1 MRISYYNNFN
11 NKRNFRKNSLMTGSR
26 LNKDIDVG

>member
-26 LNKDIDVG
+26 SEEQ